1 MTASEIRKKY
11 IEFFKSKGH
20 AEIPSA
26 SLLPENDPTT
36 LFIGSGMQPLI
47 PYLLGAPHPLGNILV
62 NAQKC
67 FRAEDIEKVG
77 DSRHS
82 TVFEMLG
89 NWSLG
94 DYFKKEQLE
103 WIFYFLTKELKL
115 DPARLYVT
123 VFRGNEKLNI
133 KKDLESVE
141 IWKTIFSKEGIDAKD
156 VDLAEK
162 KGMQGGRIFY
172 YDEKKNWWSRA
183 GLPNDM
189 PEGEPGGPDSEMFYD
204 LGEDLKLHENSEFKD
219 LPCHVNCDCGRFIE
233 IGNNVFMQY
242 LKTKDGFVELK
253 KKNIDFGGGFERL
266 VMVAQGK
273 TNIFLTDLYSSMIK
287 KIEELSGMRYEDNVK
302 PFEVIADHLKAAV
315 FIMGDDRGIRP
326 SNTDQGYIVRR
337 FVRRAIRFGRQIG
350 ISENLWTTK
359 IAEIILDIYKD
370 KYTELE
376 KNKKFILDE
385 LNKEEEKFNNTLE
398 KGIKIFEKLEPADGV
413 IKGEDA
419 FILFTTYGFP
429 IELTEEMA
437 DSKGLKVDRDAF
449 HKKFHEHQELS
460 RSASAGMFK
469 GGLADAGEQTTK
481 YHTATHLLHQAL
493 RQVLGDHVQQKGSN
507 ITAER
512 LRFDFSHPDKMTPEQ
527 IAEAENIV
535 NEQIRKALPVHS
547 EEMTVEEAKE
557 AGALGFFES
566 KYGEKVKVYSVGSS
580 IAGGG
585 EFFSREICGGPH
597 INNISE
603 LGEFKIKKEES
614 SSAGVRRI
622 KAVLM

>member
-11 IEFFKSKGH
+11 IAFFKSKNH
-20 AEIPSA
+20 KEIPSA

-47 PYLLGAPHPLGNILV
+47 PYLLGAPHPLGNRLV

-115 DPARLYVT
+115 DPKRLHVT

-156 VDLAEK
+156 VDLAEE

-242 LKTKDGFVELK
+242 LKTKEGFLELK

-273 TNIFLTDLYSSMIK
+273 TNIFSTDLYSSMIK
-287 KIEELSGMRYEDNVK
+287 KIEELSGMRYGDNVK

-337 FVRRAIRFGRQIG
+337 FVRRAIRFGRQLG

-398 KGIKIFEKLEPADGV
+398 KGIKIFEKLEPADQV

-429 IELTEEMA
+429 IELTEEIA
-437 DSKGLKVDRDAF
+437 DSKGLKVDRDGF

-493 RQVLGDHVQQKGSN
+493 RQVLGNHVQQKGSN

-527 IAEAENIV
+527 IAKVENIV
-535 NEQIRKALPVHS
+535 NEQIKKTLPVHC

-566 KYGEKVKVYSVGSS
+566 KYGEKVKVYSIGSS
-580 IAGGG
+580 IAEGG
-585 EFFSREICGGPH
+585 EYFSREICGGPH
-597 INNISE
+597 IKNTSE
-603 LGEFKIKKEES
+603 LGKFKIQKEEA

-622 KAVLM
+622 KAVLL